1 MSETNEKQKEQ
12 ETWQPL
18 DDVIRKW
25 IVMSQWEKDQN
36 WYKEM
41 KENYE

>member
-1 MSETNEKQKEQ
+1 MSETNEKQEEQ

-18 DDVIRKW
+18 DDVVRKW

>member
-1 MSETNEKQKEQ
+1 MSETNEKQEER

-18 DDVIRKW
+18 DDVVRKW